1 MWQMSGLG
9 PMHGQAHDFV
19 RYCPAP
25 SDDPLHRYR
34 NEAVRLLH
42 VLEHRLAQ
50 TEYLAEDYS
59 IADIACWPWVRA
71 ARAIELDIAEFPS
84 IRRWYKAIDARDAV
98 RRGAELKMSE
108 ASLAGNPQLHEH
120 ERSNRLG
127 GTLHVPMPRRVASPR
142 NAP

>member
-1 MWQMSGLG
+1 MYVS
-9 PMHGQAHDFV
+9 AHHVV
-19 RYCPAP
+19 RYCPTP
-25 SDDPLHRYR
+25 IDYPLQRYR

-84 IRRWYKAIDARDAV
+84 IRRWYKATDARDAV
-98 RRGAELKMSE
+98 RRGAERKRSDTIGR
-108 ASLAGNPQLHEH
+108 AACR
-120 ERSNRLG
+120 ERVWRCE
-127 GTLHVPMPRRVASPR
+127 
-142 NAP
+142 